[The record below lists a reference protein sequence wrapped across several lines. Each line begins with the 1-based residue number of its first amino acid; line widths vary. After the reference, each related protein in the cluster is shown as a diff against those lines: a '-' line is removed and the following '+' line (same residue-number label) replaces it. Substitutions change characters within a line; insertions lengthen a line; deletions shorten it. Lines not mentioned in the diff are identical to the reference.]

1 MYSAKSILL
10 LATLCAVWFAPGG
23 AAAQDQPRFSVMG
36 VVIRQD
42 VRIAWIGEPTYTKD
56 NFVRVREGDRLGPYQ
71 ILRISEDRVEMTGPT
86 GPMVVRL
93 SASAPDVAS
102 QPSGKA
108 VSSTVANPPA
118 ASPIPEEQIA
128 AGRARVSEF
137 KAQYPNMG
145 WNRLLQGN
153 LLQGN
158 KVQGSK

>member
-1 MYSAKSILL
+1 MYSAKRILL
-10 LATLCAVWFAPGG
+10 LATLCAVWFAPGA

-71 ILRISEDRVEMTGPT
+71 ILKIREDRVEMTGPT

-102 QPSGKA
+102 QPSGQV
-108 VSSTVANPPA
+108 VSSTVATPA
-118 ASPIPEEQIA
+118 AAAPLPEEKIA
-128 AGRARVSEF
+128 AGQARVREF
-137 KAQYPNMG
+137 KALYPSQG
-145 WNRLLQGN
+145 FNRLLQGS
-153 LLQGN
+153 